1 MKRNYTQED
10 YKSGKLNITANYVS
24 NVLPGKSSYCLYY
37 THTQFLIYMISR
49 VALQFILNP
58 AQPILNKGRHLLQ

>member
-10 YKSGKLNITANYVS
+10 YKSGKLNITVNYVS
-24 NVLPGKSSYCLYY
+24 NVLPGKASYCLYY

-58 AQPILNKGRHLLQ
+58 AQPILNEDRHLLQ